1 MFYTKVCPPAASA
14 SWRLGALFAAVA
26 LAACGG
32 GSDSTSTT
40 TATVAP
46 SPAAGA
52 LVVSD
57 ARNGSY
63 TAYTTGGERYTLTM
77 NFDTQQYTLNSQVAA
92 QTVAASG
99 RFRADTVAGT
109 FVFQPTGEAEGL
121 TAKFRVTDD
130 LVVGSYKFNDG
141 ILPFVAARKFAT
153 TAAEAA
159 RTYNNFGI
167 NRVSGVNDS
176 RIYASR
182 INANNTMEICNDNV
196 VYAMDKCPAASILNY
211 TLTLNTDLFTAT
223 RTGETLTFRV
233 ARAGSE
239 NLYLYGAIN
248 ANGDRFFRIGTV
260 ETTAFPSGTA
270 RGGSTSG
277 EWGTATF
284 SQTAYS
290 STGTSATGSNINLTG
305 TLSTI
310 GTLGPTGMRGF
321 TSGNNGFVMQ
331 NTQLAILLGAR
342 NSTSAGYMQLGS
354 K

>member
-1 MFYTKVCPPAASA
+1 MFIATEVCSPAADT
-14 SWRLGALFAAVA
+14 SWRLGGLFAAIV

-32 GSDSTSTT
+32 GSDSSSTT
-40 TATVAP
+40 TTNAA
-46 SPAAGA
+46 PAAGV

-92 QTVAASG
+92 QTVATSG

-109 FVFQPTGEAEGL
+109 YVFQPTGEAEGM

-130 LVVGSYKFNDG
+130 LVVGSHKFNDG

-159 RTYNNFGI
+159 RTYNTFGI
-167 NRVSGVNDS
+167 NRVGGVNDS

-196 VYAMDKCPAASILNY
+196 VYAMDKCPAASVLNY
-211 TLTLNTDLFTAT
+211 TLTLNVDQFTAT
-223 RTGETLTFRV
+223 RTGETFTFRV
-233 ARAGSE
+233 ARAGTE
-239 NLYLYGAIN
+239 NLYLQGAIN
-248 ANGDRFFRIGTV
+248 ANGERFFRIGTV

-290 STGTSATGSNINLTG
+290 STGTSATGATINLTG

-310 GTLGPTGMRGF
+310 GTLGPAGMRGF
-321 TSGNNGFVMQ
+321 TSGNNAFVMQ
-331 NTQLAILLGAR
+331 NTQLAILLGVR